1 MWFNRCK
8 EQRMSKLFKKRVE
21 GMRKPGR
28 RIPVIQKA
36 NQADSTVS
44 IFNNDSIDSDKLDSE
59 IKPRCFDEIAYNFV
73 KRKLDNRPFINIKLF
88 NKIFSV
94 LLDSG
99 ASVSVVGKDG
109 LIFIKD
115 FNLQVDKS
123 DLQNITTADG
133 ALQTVTGVVNLPICL
148 GNSCQIIKAL
158 VVPTLQHAFILGSDF
173 ARKFEIL
180 IDFKNDSWVVQSK
193 LSNENIALLSN
204 HTSVCPM
211 GNNSQLISL
220 ERLSCVEQSVANE
233 IINSFTVI
241 SSEIKLG
248 RTNKIVMNIDT
259 GDAKPFKK
267 KQYVLSPYM
276 LKILN
281 SELDEMLK
289 LGVVEPSNSP
299 WCSPVLLVKKKNGE
313 HRFCFDGRAL
323 NEVTK
328 HDSYP
333 LPQVDRILNMLRDA
347 KFISSIDLRKAFWQ
361 IPLDESSKE
370 KTAFSVTGRGLFHF
384 NVMPFGL
391 CNAAQ
396 TQQRLVD
403 TLFGPKY
410 ENKIHTYLD
419 DLLITSSS
427 FEEHVQLLCEVREIL
442 MEANL
447 TINLK
452 KCEFFKSSLKF
463 LGFVVSEHGLHTD
476 PDKVS
481 VMLNYPRPRTS
492 TEIKRFTGMCSW
504 YRRFINGFSTLVSPL
519 NDLIKGKKKKQAVLW
534 TPEAEEAFVK
544 IKEALVS
551 APILCQPD
559 FNQPFTIQCDASDT
573 GVGGVLTQV
582 LDGEE
587 RVIAY
592 ASRTLS
598 KTERFY
604 SVTERELLSVI
615 FCVEKFRPYV
625 EGVKFQVITDHH
637 SLLWLNNIKNPSGRL
652 ARWAVRLRQF
662 TFDLIHRK
670 GSSNV
675 VPDALSR
682 IPHDTIEISVL
693 QFSTEDLDPWYNSLL
708 ESVRN
713 KPEDYPQWKI
723 EQGLLYKHTPSKLPT
738 KTNIS
743 DWKLLVPKCQRLEV
757 LESCHNPPTSAH
769 LGFYKTLARVQQQC
783 YWPKMRADTLKFV
796 RKCLT
801 CGSQKHPN
809 TSPMGLMGAEKDA
822 QCPWQIISVDIMG
835 PFPRSSNSNAY
846 LLVVADW
853 LTKYTL
859 LHPMRKAT
867 AQNVVKF
874 MENAVFLTFGVPQLI
889 LCDNGTQFAGSV
901 FKKLADQYQVQK
913 IWYTPRY
920 SPQCNFVERTNKT
933 IGTAIRCYIKEH
945 KDWDKELTKIQ
956 HALNTAKHEV
966 TGFTPSY
973 LNFGRHVPLSGKYY
987 GDIQSTVDMEISPGD
1002 RASYAADLVKLSS
1015 VFGNVRSKIHTAYK
1029 RNANSYNLRRK
1040 DISFKEGDKV
1050 WKRNKILSD
1059 ASAKFSA
1066 KLAPKYVLCKVRKK
1080 ISKLVYE
1087 LVNMDNS
1094 SAGNWHIKDLKPYL
1108 GSNSNVSIN

>member
-1 MWFNRCK
+1 
-8 EQRMSKLFKKRVE
+8 
-21 GMRKPGR
+21 MRNFGR
-28 RIPVIQKA
+28 RIQPILKA
-36 NQADSTVS
+36 KKSEKTLPICSSSNS
-44 IFNNDSIDSDKLDSE
+44 NNDNLDSKRNLQNSE
-59 IKPRCFDEIAYNFV
+59 EIAFNFV
-73 KRKLDNRPFINIKLF
+73 RRHFDNRPYININLF
-88 NKIFSV
+88 NKNFSV

-99 ASVSVVGKDG
+99 ASVSVVGKNG
-109 LIFIKD
+109 LVFIKD
-115 FNLQVDKS
+115 FRLKIHNS
-123 DLQNITTADG
+123 DLKNITTADG
-133 ALQTVTGVVNLPICL
+133 TQQTVTGVVDLPICL

-158 VVPTLQHAFILGSDF
+158 VVPSLQHTFILGSDF

-180 IDFKNDSWVVQSK
+180 IDFKNESWFVQSNQ
-193 LSNENIALLSN
+193 SNENIAVMPDHASLCSIN
-204 HTSVCPM
+204 I
-211 GNNSQLISL
+211 NSQLVSL
-220 ERLSCVEQSVANE
+220 ERLSSIQQSIANDL
-233 IINSFTVI
+233 INSFRSI

-267 KQYVLSPYM
+267 KQYLLSPYM

-281 SELDEMLK
+281 SELDDMLN
-289 LGVVEPSNSP
+289 LGVVEPSKSP
-299 WCSPVLLVKKKNGE
+299 WCSPVLLVKKSNGE

-323 NEVTK
+323 NDITK

-333 LPQVDRILNMLRDA
+333 LPNIDRILNMLRDA

-361 IPLDESSKE
+361 IPLDEESKE

-391 CNAAQ
+391 CNSAQ

-410 ENKIHTYLD
+410 ENKIYTYLD
-419 DLLITSSS
+419 DLLLTSSC
-427 FEEHVQLLCEVREIL
+427 FDEHVRLLNEVREIL
-442 MEANL
+442 KDANL
-447 TINLK
+447 TINFK

-463 LGFVVSEHGLHTD
+463 LGFVVSEQGLHTD

-481 VMLNYPRPRTS
+481 AMLNYPRPRTS
-492 TEIKRFTGMCSW
+492 TEVKRFTGMCSW

-519 NDLIKGKKKKQAVLW
+519 NDLLKGKKKKQPIVW
-534 TPEAEEAFVK
+534 SPEAEEAFVK
-544 IKEALVS
+544 IKQALVS

-573 GVGGVLTQV
+573 GVGGVLTQT

-592 ASRTLS
+592 ASRSLS

-662 TFDLIHRK
+662 SFDLIHRK

-682 IPHDTIEISVL
+682 IPHNTPEIALL
-693 QFSTEDLDPWYNSLL
+693 QFSTQNLDPWYKSLMDK
-708 ESVRN
+708 VQN
-713 KPEDYPQWKI
+713 NPEEFPQWKVD
-723 EQGLLYKHTPSKLPT
+723 QGLLYKLTTSNLPT
-738 KTNIS
+738 RTNIS
-743 DWKLLVPKCQRLEV
+743 DWKLLVPKCQRIEV

-769 LGFYKTLARVQQQC
+769 FGYYKTLARVQQYY
-783 YWPKMRADTLKFV
+783 YWPKMRGDTLKFV

-801 CGSQKHPN
+801 CGSQKHAN
-809 TSPMGLMGAEKDA
+809 TSPMGLMGTEKNA
-822 QCPWQIISVDIMG
+822 QYPWQIISVDIMG
-835 PFPRSSNSNAY
+835 PFPRSSNSNTY

-859 LHPMRKAT
+859 LHPMKKAT
-867 AQNVVKF
+867 AKSVVKF
-874 MENAVFLTFGVPQLI
+874 MENGVFLTFGVPQFI
-889 LCDNGTQFAGSV
+889 LCDNGTQFAGSQ
-901 FKKLADQYQVQK
+901 FKKLAEEYKVQK

-945 KDWDKELTKIQ
+945 KAWDKELPKIQ
-956 HALNTAKHEV
+956 HAINTAKHEV
-966 TGFTPSY
+966 TGFTPAY
-973 LNFGRHVPLSGKYY
+973 LNFGRHVPLAGRYY
-987 GDIQSTVDMEISPGD
+987 GDVQSTADLEITPGD
-1002 RASYAADLVKLSS
+1002 RSSYAADLVKLSS
-1015 VFGNVRSKIHTAYK
+1015 VFDNVRTKLHSAYK
-1029 RNANSYNLRRK
+1029 KNAKSYNLRKR
-1040 DISFKEGDKV
+1040 DITFKVGDKV
-1050 WKRNKILSD
+1050 WKRNKVLSD

-1066 KLAPKYVLCKVRKK
+1066 KLAPKYTLCKVRKK
-1080 ISKLVYE
+1080 VSRLVYD
-1087 LVNMDNS
+1087 LVNMENS
-1094 SAGNWHIKDLKPYL
+1094 SVGEWHIKDLKPYL
-1108 GSNSNVSIN
+1108 GSNSDVSVN